1 MTAAGLGV
9 GSQSFSVT
17 VGELVAE
24 QARSAPDQVALEE
37 AGRTWSYRE
46 LDDRVARLAGVLL
59 TYGVRH
65 GDRVAVLAENRH
77 EYLELELAAGR
88 LGAITACLNWR
99 LLPAELEHCIRLVEP
114 SLVVVSPRFRPALA
128 VVAHGV
134 RHVVL
139 LGDELDG
146 LLAAA
151 GPVAPGAAGRVDPE
165 DGLTIL
171 YTSGTT
177 GPPKGALIS
186 HRAMIARAG
195 LFATVTGATCED
207 AFVAWAPMFHMASTD
222 QSLITL
228 MLGGRVV
235 VCDGLDLDAITAALE
250 HHRLS
255 WLVAMPGM
263 IEQLLGA
270 LTGED
275 GARPVRGV
283 RLVGAMADL
292 VPRRQIAALTALL
305 DCPYANTFGSTECG
319 LAPASA
325 NRIGVGAAPATLPK
339 RQSPLGMVRLVDADD
354 RDVPDGAPGELAFRG
369 PTLFSGYWSAPQ
381 VNAEDFRG
389 GWFHTGD
396 CFVRQADGALDFV
409 DRVKY
414 MIKSGGEN
422 IYPAEI
428 ERHLLA
434 DERVADAVVVRRADE
449 RWGEVPVAVVA
460 RADGADPSAEDLLG
474 RLRGLIAA
482 YKIPR
487 AVHFVDEA
495 DLPRSTTGKIQRHEV
510 ERRLSAAGPA

>member
-1 MTAAGLGV
+1 MRAAGLGV
-9 GSQSFSVT
+9 GSRSFSVT

-24 QARSAPDQVALEE
+24 QARSAPDDVAIEE
-37 AGRTWSYRE
+37 AGQTWTYRE
-46 LDDRVARLAGVLL
+46 LDDRVARLAGVLVSA
-59 TYGVRH
+59 GVRH

-99 LLPAELEHCIRLVEP
+99 LASGELEHCIRLVEP
-114 SLVVVSPRFRPALA
+114 SLVVVSPRFRSALA
-128 VVAHGV
+128 AVEHGSRRV
-134 RHVVL
+134 VVL
-139 LGDELDG
+139 GEELDG

-151 GPVAPGAAGRVDPE
+151 GPVPPGGAGPVDPE

-195 LFATVTGATCED
+195 LFATVTGATGEE

-235 VCDGLDLDAITAALE
+235 VCDGLDLDAIGTALE

-270 LTGED
+270 LSG
-275 GARPVRGV
+275 GRVVRGV

-305 DCPYANTFGSTECG
+305 NCPYANTFGSTECG

-325 NRIGVGAAPATLPK
+325 NRIGVGVTPTAFPK
-339 RQSPLGMVRLVDADD
+339 RQSALGMVRLVDSDD
-354 RDVPDGAPGELAFRG
+354 RDVPDGTPGELAFRG
-369 PTLFSGYWSAPQ
+369 PTLFSGYWSAPE

-396 CFVRQADGALDFV
+396 CFVRRADGALDFV

-460 RADGADPSAEDLLG
+460 RADGACPSAEDLLG
-474 RLRGLIAA
+474 RLRGRIAG

-510 ERRLSAAGPA
+510 ERRL